1 MNYFLNIV
9 IGSLVVI
16 ILGFGFSFNLYLNQQ
31 VSLKDLNPTNSPK
44 SNENK
49 IKLFEDYSSQ
59 TLKIAV
65 LNGCGISG
73 LGNSYGNIL
82 TNRYGLQVT
91 RIENADNFNYEMTTI
106 VILSRD
112 NPNIE
117 NLLTIMGTNINAG
130 NVEFDATI
138 NPDEDIQIIIGK
150 DYQDFL
156 NLNQ

>member
-31 VSLKDLNPTNSPK
+31 VSLKDLNPMNTSK

>member
-59 TLKIAV
+59 TLRIAV

-73 LGNSYGNIL
+73 VGSSYGNIL

-106 VILSRD
+106 VVLSKD

-117 NLLTIMGTNINAG
+117 NLLTIMGTNMNAG

-138 NPDEDIQIIIGK
+138 NPNEDIQIIIGK

>member
-31 VSLKDLNPTNSPK
+31 VSLKDLNPMNTSK

-73 LGNSYGNIL
+73 LGNSYGSIL

>member
-9 IGSLVVI
+9 IVFLVLI

-31 VSLKDLNPTNSPK
+31 ITIKDLNPINTPK

-59 TLKIAV
+59 TLRIAV
-65 LNGCGISG
+65 LNGCGVSG
-73 LGNSYGNIL
+73 IGNSYGNIL
-82 TNRYGLQVT
+82 TNRYGLKVT
-91 RIENADNFNYEMTTI
+91 RIENANNFNYEMTTI
-106 VILSRD
+106 IILSKD

-130 NVEFDATI
+130 NVEFDATV

>member
-1 MNYFLNIV
+1 LNYFLNIA
-9 IGSLVVI
+9 IGSLVLI

-31 VSLKDLNPTNSPK
+31 IPSKDLNPTNTPK

-59 TLKIAV
+59 TLRIAV

-73 LGNSYGNIL
+73 VGNSYGNIL

-106 VILSRD
+106 VILSKD

-138 NPDEDIQIIIGK
+138 NPNEDIQIIIGK